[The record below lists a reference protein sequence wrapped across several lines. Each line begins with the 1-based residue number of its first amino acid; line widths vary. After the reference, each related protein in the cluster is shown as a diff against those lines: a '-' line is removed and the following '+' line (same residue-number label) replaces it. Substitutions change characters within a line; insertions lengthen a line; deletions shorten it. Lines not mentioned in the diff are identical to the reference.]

1 MGELRWENNRWVC
14 DDTPEEKA
22 AFAANVR
29 TLMIAPSALPTR
41 SGAGEDKKAWAK
53 MEKDM
58 PAYKR
63 LRDEGLQPPSV
74 RGSADLEARA
84 VSKADI
90 ESAAVA

>member
-1 MGELRWENNRWVC
+1 
-14 DDTPEEKA
+14 
-22 AFAANVR
+22 
-29 TLMIAPSALPTR
+29 
-41 SGAGEDKKAWAK
+41 

-74 RGSADLEARA
+74 RGAADLEARA

>member
-1 MGELRWENNRWVC
+1 MSELRWVDNRWVC

-22 AFAANVR
+22 AFAENSR
-29 TLMIAPSALPTR
+29 SLMIAPSALLTR

-63 LRDEGLQPPSV
+63 LRDDGLQPPSV
-74 RGSADLEARA
+74 RGAADLEARA
-84 VSKADI
+84 EDKADI
-90 ESAAVA
+90 ESAVVT

>member
-1 MGELRWENNRWVC
+1 MSELRWVDNRWVC
-14 DDTPEEKA
+14 DATPEEKA
-22 AFAANVR
+22 AFAANTR
-29 TLMIAPSALPTR
+29 SLMIAPSALPTR

-63 LRDEGLQPPSV
+63 LRGEGLQPPSV
-74 RGSADLEARA
+74 RGAADLEARA

-90 ESAAVA
+90 ESAVVA